1 MLDALLL
8 AALLSVT
15 DPPGDAVGGG
25 ALGSDTLTAPT
36 ATLFRQ
42 RDTFDIRS
50 LVVLADDTVTLQ
62 LDMNRASDAFPQ
74 AILEIYLSDTDVS
87 RTPGGTHDLLPGSQL
102 RLPSGAS
109 WRYAFRIVG
118 TTVQVFDGQSGA
130 ATDVTE
136 ASGAQLRA
144 SGDRFTLTTD
154 LPRPGRFSLYGMSGS
169 YDPFSLSGWRTLRET
184 PSPWGFS
191 GTAPSPVLDVI
202 AESAGVQERAL
213 AQGVLPEIRASFAQP
228 GWLTVA
234 GVGTLIALAGVVARF
249 SVGRREEAAPPA
261 AHLAPLSERA
271 IRQRAKALRALEQG
285 QGKLTPV
292 ASSPPL
298 ETEPAPPEPVM
309 K

>member
-25 ALGSDTLTAPT
+25 AVGGNTLTAPT

-42 RDTFDIRS
+42 RDAFDIRN

-62 LDMNRASDAFPQ
+62 LGMGRASDAFPQ
-74 AILEIYLSDTDVS
+74 AILELYLSDTD
-87 RTPGGTHDLLPGSQL
+87 RPTGGTHDLLPGSQL
-102 RLPSGAS
+102 RLPTGAS

-130 ATDVTE
+130 ATDITE

-144 SGDRFTLTTD
+144 AGDRLTLTTD

-213 AQGVLPEIRASFAQP
+213 AQGVLPEMRASFAQP

-261 AHLAPLSERA
+261 AHLAPLSGRSV
-271 IRQRAKALRALEQG
+271 RQRAKALRALEQG

-292 ASSPPL
+292 VSSPPP
-298 ETEPAPPEPVM
+298 EAKSAPPPEPVM